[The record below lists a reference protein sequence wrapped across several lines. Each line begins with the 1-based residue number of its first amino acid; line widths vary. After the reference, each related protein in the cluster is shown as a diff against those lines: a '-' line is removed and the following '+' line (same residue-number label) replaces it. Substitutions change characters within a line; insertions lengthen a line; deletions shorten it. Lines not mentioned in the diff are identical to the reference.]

1 MFGRLVAGSLWG
13 SRARFA
19 PAVAAVLVP
28 AALVTAAANF
38 SLEAADRVARDFR
51 RSGPNVILEPARGVA
66 AMEPGDVRRARS
78 LLPEVLAV
86 TLERPDR
93 VELAVPGT
101 PEALEAAVARIGTEC
116 PTVRAR
122 TIPAAVAKEAAVLGK
137 VRGILAGV
145 ALLVLATGGAAMALS
160 LAAAV
165 AERRGEIGLL
175 RALGAGDGAVVR
187 LVAAQVGAVLT
198 LGVVAGA
205 ALGFVLAAGLSRNV
219 FGAAGGLRLEAAA
232 AGAGACALASVLAS
246 IVPMRKAL
254 RVNPAEALR
263 GE

>member
-13 SRARFA
+13 SRARLA

-51 RSGPNVILEPARGVA
+51 RSGPNVILEPARGA
-66 AMEPGDVRRARS
+66 AVMAPEEVLRARA
-78 LLPEVLAV
+78 LLPEVLAAV
-86 TLERPDR
+86 LERPDR

-101 PEALEAAVARIGTEC
+101 PEALEAAVARIGREC
-116 PTVRAR
+116 RTVRAR

-145 ALLVLATGGAAMALS
+145 ALLVLTTGGAAMALS

-165 AERRGEIGLL
+165 AERRREIGLL
-175 RALGAGDGAVVR
+175 RALGAGDGAVAR
-187 LVAAQVGAVLT
+187 LVAAQVGAVLA
-198 LGVVAGA
+198 LGVAAGA
-205 ALGFVLAAGLSRNV
+205 AVGFLLAAGLSRSV
-219 FGAAGGLRLEAAA
+219 FGAAGGLRPEAAV
-232 AGAGACALASVLAS
+232 AGAGACALASALAA
-246 IVPMRKAL
+246 IVPMRRAL
-254 RVNPAEALR
+254 RVHPAEALR